1 MRSRAI
7 EELEAVSVRL
17 QGGQSMIEYALIAAL
32 VAIVLIGALVALGGA
47 IEAKFTQITTTLQG
61 AGGG

>member
-7 EELEAVSVRL
+7 YPLEAASARL
-17 QGGQSMIEYALIAAL
+17 QRGQSMIEYALIAAL

-61 AGGG
+61 AG

>member
-1 MRSRAI
+1 M
-7 EELEAVSVRL
+7 EELEAVLVRL

>member
-1 MRSRAI
+1 MRSRAMDQ
-7 EELEAVSVRL
+7 LGAATTRL
-17 QGGQSMIEYALIAAL
+17 QSGQSMIEYALIAAL

-61 AGGG
+61 AG